1 MLNHVL
7 DIVGQ
12 LGAWAY
18 VVVFAVV
25 FLQFA
30 AFFGFLFPGAT
41 MAVIGGFMASQ
52 GRLNVGVVVA
62 VVSAASIGGNLV
74 GYYVG
79 RRLRRPWILRHGGRF
94 GVRARHFERVER
106 FFARY
111 GGLTVLLGRLS
122 PPARALAPFVAG
134 ASQLRFR
141 TFLLYS
147 VLGGV
152 LWSAVTVLLGYLAG
166 ASWQYAEQ
174 WMGGMEIVVLAT
186 IIVAAWL
193 FWACAAGSDEAIV
206 APRNRP

>member
-12 LGAWAY
+12 LGSWAY

-41 MAVIGGFMASQ
+41 MAVFGGFLASQ
-52 GRLNVGVVVA
+52 GVLQLGVVVA

-74 GYYVG
+74 GYYFG
-79 RRLRRPWILRHGGRF
+79 RRLRRPWILRYGGRF
-94 GVRARHFERVER
+94 GVRAGHFERAEQ
-106 FFARY
+106 FFARH
-111 GGLTVLLGRLS
+111 GGKTVMLGRLS
-122 PPARALAPFVAG
+122 PWLRALTPFVAG

-147 VLGGV
+147 VLGGM
-152 LWSAVTVLLGYLAG
+152 LWSVVTVLLGYLAG

-174 WMGGMEIVVLAT
+174 WLGGMEIVVLAT
-186 IIVAAWL
+186 IIVAVWL
-193 FWACAAGSDEAIV
+193 FWV
-206 APRNRP
+206 WRRRRR

>member
-12 LGAWAY
+12 LGSWAY
-18 VVVFAVV
+18 VIVFAVV

-41 MAVIGGFMASQ
+41 MAVFGGFLASQ
-52 GRLNVGVVVA
+52 GVLQLGVVVA
-62 VVSAASIGGNLV
+62 VVSAASIGGNSSATTSAADCAALDPP
-74 GYYVG
+74 
-79 RRLRRPWILRHGGRF
+79 LRRPLRRP
-94 GVRARHFERVER
+94 RRHFERVER

-122 PPARALAPFVAG
+122 PPARALTPFVAG

-147 VLGGV
+147 VLGGI
-152 LWSAVTVLLGYLAG
+152 LWSTVTVLLGYLAG
-166 ASWQYAEQ
+166 ASWLYAEQ
-174 WMGGMEIVVLAT
+174 WLGGMEIVVLAT

-193 FWACAAGSDEAIV
+193 FWAWH
-206 APRNRP
+206 RRR